1 MVTHDGVI
9 PRSKLPE
16 MLDFVGQTANEA
28 GLRVANI
35 FHAGDGNLHPIFL
48 FDDRDPDQVDRVV
61 AAGHKVMKKC
71 LSLGGSVTGEHGIGV
86 EKIDLL
92 GEMFDDDSL
101 RLQAVLKSIFNPD
114 GNCYPGKGLPS
125 EKACVEVRVRR
136 RAAH

>member
-1 MVTHDGVI
+1 
-9 PRSKLPE
+9 
-16 MLDFVGQTANEA
+16 MLEFVAAVAGEA

-35 FHAGDGNLHPIFL
+35 IHAGDVNLHPIFL

-61 AAGHKVMKKC
+61 TAGHLVMKKC

-101 RLQAVLKSIFNPD
+101 RLQSQLKAIFNPE
-114 GNCYPGKGLPS
+114 GNCTPGKVLPS
-125 EKACVEVRVRR
+125 EKTCVEVHVRR